1 MRINIDNIDVNYIEE
16 GVNSKYTILLL
27 HGWGVEI
34 ETYRTLIDELKQN
47 FKVYA
52 IDFPGFGRTSNPPEN
67 YNVEDYAKLTLEF
80 INRLRLENV
89 VLIGH
94 SFGGRV
100 IIKMVSK
107 LGYKPEKIVLIDS
120 AGVKPKR
127 KPMYHIKTIIY
138 KVVKVIIR
146 IVLGK
151 NKSQKIISKYRNKR
165 GSADYIAADETMKKV
180 FKNVINEDL
189 VSHFKDVT
197 MPTLLIWGDLDT
209 ETPISDAKIMEK
221 EMKDAGL
228 VVIKGAGHFSFLNN
242 LHQVVLIINK
252 FLEEE

>member
-27 HGWGVEI
+27 HGWGAEI

-107 LGYKPEKIVLIDS
+107 
-120 AGVKPKR
+120 
-127 KPMYHIKTIIY
+127 
-138 KVVKVIIR
+138 
-146 IVLGK
+146 
-151 NKSQKIISKYRNKR
+151 
-165 GSADYIAADETMKKV
+165 
-180 FKNVINEDL
+180 
-189 VSHFKDVT
+189 
-197 MPTLLIWGDLDT
+197 
-209 ETPISDAKIMEK
+209 
-221 EMKDAGL
+221 
-228 VVIKGAGHFSFLNN
+228 
-242 LHQVVLIINK
+242 
-252 FLEEE
+252 

>member
-1 MRINIDNIDVNYIEE
+1 
-16 GVNSKYTILLL
+16 
-27 HGWGVEI
+27 
-34 ETYRTLIDELKQN
+34 
-47 FKVYA
+47 
-52 IDFPGFGRTSNPPEN
+52 
-67 YNVEDYAKLTLEF
+67 
-80 INRLRLENV
+80 
-89 VLIGH
+89 
-94 SFGGRV
+94 
-100 IIKMVSK
+100 MVSK